1 MNRNAV
7 LTEVFN
13 KLQKRF
19 FDMRGRRAG
28 DAEAPTRRALDFR
41 VKETESCMEIIQ
53 EMMTTPEATTP
64 FPALHAQIDE
74 SLNKLNQNV
83 TFGKM
88 GHREINDRFA
98 QDTDIEKNRKMLVRQ
113 YAEADVS
120 HATRCM
126 ADLANPKHEAIAQ
139 AYNVTPELVAM
150 IVKACGVDEVMED
163 HRRLVRKLD
172 VLLNGEEGA
181 AKQASLVD
189 IVSQVEHERR
199 VAADLDKLQLW
210 DGIYVLYDDVKAL
223 FGAVDH
229 G

>member
-41 VKETESCMEIIQ
+41 VKETESCMEIVQ

-88 GHREINDRFA
+88 GHREINDRFVHIGE
-98 QDTDIEKNRKMLVRQ
+98 TRKVLERQ
-113 YAEADVS
+113 YSEAIY
-120 HATRCM
+120 AT
-126 ADLANPKHEAIAQ
+126 PKHEAIAQ